1 MLALI
6 ISYLHPILL
15 GVLFAAEQAT
25 QSSDILQ
32 YFQYGAMG
40 LIVVGFLLG
49 YIWPK
54 PAVDRLIKDKERA
67 EEQVT
72 LLVKTYEEKVIP
84 LLQEVDDKLLP
95 AMGEVAQAVRDVRRD
110 MEMFYRHSGE
120 EKH

>member
-15 GVLFAAEQAT
+15 GVLFAAEQA
-25 QSSDILQ
+25 QSQDILQ

-40 LIVVGFLLG
+40 LIVVGFLMG

-120 EKH
+120 DKH

>member
-1 MLALI
+1 MLALL
-6 ISYLHPILL
+6 ISYLHPMLGLL
-15 GVLFAAEQAT
+15 LFAAEQAS
-25 QSSDILQ
+25 QSQDILQ

-40 LIVVGFLLG
+40 LIVIGFLVG

-54 PAVDRLIKDKERA
+54 PAVDRLIKDKEKA

-84 LLQEVDDKLLP
+84 MLQEVDDKLLP

-110 MEMFYRHSGE
+110 MEMFYRNNGE
-120 EKH
+120 GKQ